1 MERNFNRR
9 KKNKFTI
16 FDLIAVVMIIG
27 IVGAVLV
34 SSFKK
39 YSIDSK
45 KIEVKSIVREFI
57 IAVETAKISDKVEFS
72 NTESIKTMEADNGD
86 KISSINKYIKDLE
99 DLNKIKEITIEEA
112 NQIVNN
118 ELDFELNKEGQ
129 ILRVVK
135 DR

>member
-118 ELDFELNKEGQ
+118 ELDLELNKEGQ